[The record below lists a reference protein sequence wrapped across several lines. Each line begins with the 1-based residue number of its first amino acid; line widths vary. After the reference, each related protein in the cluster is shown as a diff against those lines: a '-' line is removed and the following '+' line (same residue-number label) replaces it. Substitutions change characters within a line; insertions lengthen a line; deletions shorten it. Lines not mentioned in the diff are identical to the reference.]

1 MTTAN
6 PEPEP
11 KRVKIAGPAV
21 LNSNECINFHLLQK
35 TNGAVTIVDGGLFPP
50 EMSHQYVDT
59 CVAFCCSDVNILPD
73 NLNHLQP
80 PLDFQKLIFSLKFL
94 QAL

>member
-1 MTTAN
+1 MTTEN
-6 PEPEP
+6 PEPEA

-35 TNGAVTIVDGGLFPP
+35 TNGAVTFVDGGLFPP

-59 CVAFCCSDVNILPD
+59 LIL
-73 NLNHLQP
+73 LQWT
-80 PLDFQKLIFSLKFL
+80 
-94 QAL
+94 